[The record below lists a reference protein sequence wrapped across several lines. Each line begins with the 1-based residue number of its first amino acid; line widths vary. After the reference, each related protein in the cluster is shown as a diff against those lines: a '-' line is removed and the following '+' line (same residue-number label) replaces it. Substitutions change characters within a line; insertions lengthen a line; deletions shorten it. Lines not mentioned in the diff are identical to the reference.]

1 MRTYRAKSGPFTEQ
15 PYYTPREVEKICTDE
30 LRSVDLFPPQ
40 PEPIRIE
47 RFIEKR
53 FKITPTYEEL
63 PEGFL
68 GFTEFGPKGV
78 KGIGISKLLTDEGS
92 KVSERRINSTLAH
105 EAGHGLLHAHLFV
118 IGQQPHLL
126 FGEGVDSNKPKILC
140 RNDTIQGL
148 QSYRQIGY
156 NGCWW
161 EYQANLAIGSLLLPR
176 LLVMVSMEP
185 FLIEEGI
192 MGSYRL
198 DHSRQEE
205 AIKTLAQIFDVN
217 PIVAKIRIG
226 ALLPDSQNKQLT
238 L

>member
-1 MRTYRAKSGPFTEQ
+1 MRTYRAKSGPFIEQ
-15 PYYTPREVEKICTDE
+15 PYYTPQEVEQICADE
-30 LRSVDLFPPQ
+30 LRSVDLFPTK

-63 PEGFL
+63 PEGYL
-68 GFTEFGPKGV
+68 GYTKFGPNGV
-78 KGIGISKLLTDEGS
+78 EGIGISKSLTDEGS

-126 FGEGVDSNKPKILC
+126 FGEGVEPTKILC

-148 QSYRQIGY
+148 QTYRQIGY

-161 EYQANLAIGSLLLPR
+161 EYQANLAIGSLLLPKS
-176 LLVMVSMEP
+176 LVMVSMEP

-192 MGSYRL
+192 MGIYKL
-198 DHSRQEE
+198 DCSRQEE

-217 PIVAKIRIG
+217 PIVAKIRIE
-226 ALLPDSQNKQLT
+226 ALLPNSRNKQLT

>member
-1 MRTYRAKSGPFTEQ
+1 MRIYRAKSGPFTEQ
-15 PYYTPREVEKICTDE
+15 PYYTPKEVEQICTEE
-30 LRSVDLFPPQ
+30 LQSVRLFPYH

-68 GFTEFGPKGV
+68 GFTEFGQKGV
-78 KGIGISKLLTDEGS
+78 KGIGVSKLLTDEGS
-92 KVSERRINSTLAH
+92 KVSERRVNSTLAH

-126 FGEGVDSNKPKILC
+126 FGGAIDSNKPKILC

-148 QSYRQIGY
+148 QSYRKVGY

-161 EYQANLAIGSLLLPR
+161 EYQANLAIGSLLLPKS
-176 LLVMVSMEP
+176 LFMVSMEP

-192 MGSYRL
+192 MGSCRL
-198 DHSRQEE
+198 DRTRQEE
-205 AIKTLAQIFDVN
+205 AVKTLAQIFDVN
-217 PIVAKIRIG
+217 PIVVKIRIE
-226 ALLPDSQNKQLT
+226 ALFPNSQDKQLK